1 MQLTKTHHGTCGPSD
16 LRQADLRTI
25 RVLAL
30 TSLLFGTILAAP
42 MLCAGSPMQPLGG
55 HANHGL
61 QGYVGISFRDV
72 SEDQM
77 AALKLKEA
85 RGAEIIVLDHDGPAF
100 RSGLREHDVIL
111 QMNGQVIE
119 GEEQLRRM
127 LHETP
132 AGRTVTFVVS
142 RDGLQQTLSTQLAN
156 RDTVGQEAWE
166 RHMTVPEPA
175 SNDSS
180 WHGSGFFG
188 GNASSGVEVPRHGFL
203 GTAILSSSYTGALLE
218 MMGPQLADYFGA
230 SDGLLVRAID
240 PNSPAAVA
248 GMRAGDVVLKINA
261 MQVVSSANWIKTV
274 HENRGKPVSVVVLRD
289 RREVVLTLIPDAK
302 KRSSVLPHVW
312 PGSKSH
318 TPTTMGML
326 QPPAWME

>member
-1 MQLTKTHHGTCGPSD
+1 MQFRNPHYDCDSAEKQGM
-16 LRQADLRTI
+16 RVF
-25 RVLAL
+25 VLAG
-30 TSLLFGTILAAP
+30 LLAGSILAGSG
-42 MLCAGSPMQPLGG
+42 LCAGSPLQPLGG
-55 HANHGL
+55 HANRGL

-72 SEDQM
+72 SEEQM
-77 AALKLKEA
+77 STLKLKET
-85 RGAEIIVLDHDGPAF
+85 RGAEIVVLDHDGPAF

-127 LHETP
+127 LRETP
-132 AGRTVTFVVS
+132 AGRTVAFVIS
-142 RDGLQQTLSTQLAN
+142 RDGSQQTLSTQLAN

-175 SNDSS
+175 PSESS

-188 GNASSGVEVPRHGFL
+188 GNASSGVAVPRHGFL

-218 MMGPQLADYFGA
+218 MMGPQLADYYGA
-230 SDGLLVRAID
+230 QGGLLVRAVD

-274 HENRGKPVSVVVLRD
+274 HENRGKPVAVVVLRD
-289 RREVVLTLIPDAK
+289 RREQVLTLVPDAK
-302 KRSSVLPHVW
+302 KRSSVIPHVW
-312 PGSKSH
+312 PGLKSH
-318 TPTTMGML
+318 APTTIGMV
-326 QPPAWME
+326 QPTAWME